1 MSKHQLVV
9 ANDTVVKIDYTLSLD
24 DGEVYDSST
33 ETGPLEYLHGYDQ
46 LIPGLEAALEGMRVG
61 DIKDVVVTPDLGYGE
76 YDPDAVELVP
86 HDAVPA
92 DMELEP
98 GMSVDLYDEES
109 DQEIEAFVAEV
120 SADGVLLDMNHPLA
134 GETLHFSVKILGIRN
149 ASAEEIAHGHV
160 HGDDDDH

>member
-24 DGEVYDSST
+24 DGEVYDSSA

-92 DMELEP
+92 DMDLEP

-120 SADGVLLDMNHPLA
+120 TADGVLLDMNHPLA
-134 GETLHFSVKILGIRN
+134 GETLHFSVKILGVRN
-149 ASAEEIAHGHV
+149 ASAEEVAHGHV
-160 HGDDDDH
+160 HEDEHDH

>member
-149 ASAEEIAHGHV
+149 ASAEEVAHGHV
-160 HGDDDDH
+160 HEDELDH